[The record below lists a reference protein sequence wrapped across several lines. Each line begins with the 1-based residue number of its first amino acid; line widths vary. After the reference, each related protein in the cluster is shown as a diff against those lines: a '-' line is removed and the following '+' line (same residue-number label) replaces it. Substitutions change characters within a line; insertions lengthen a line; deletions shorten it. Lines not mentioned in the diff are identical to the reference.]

1 MLWGLLALSLALPAW
16 RGYGSRKAQ
25 AAAQF
30 GDER

>member
-1 MLWGLLALSLALPAW
+1 VLWALLALSLLLPAW
-16 RGYGSRKAQ
+16 RGYRSRKAL